1 MNETQARALVVE
13 ALADVAPEIDPDEFD
28 ADTSLRD
35 GADLDSMDFLAYIAA
50 VSEAMGVDIP
60 GGRLCPARHAEPGH
74 RLRQLEPITTASA
87 YSPSWEIDTSHCRM
101 PSS

>member
-28 ADTSLRD
+28 PDTSLRD

-50 VSEAMGVDIP
+50 VSEAMGMDIP
-60 GGRLCPARHAEPGH
+60 EDDYA
-74 RLRQLEPITTASA
+74 QLDTLNLAIA
-87 YSPSWEIDTSHCRM
+87 YVSLSR
-101 PSS
+101 